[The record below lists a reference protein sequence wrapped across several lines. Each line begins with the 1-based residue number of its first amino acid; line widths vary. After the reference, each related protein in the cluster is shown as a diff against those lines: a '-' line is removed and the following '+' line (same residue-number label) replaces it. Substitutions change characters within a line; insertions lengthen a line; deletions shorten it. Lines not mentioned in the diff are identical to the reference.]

1 MNKLKEKSLM
11 RLAEKLEIS
20 FSTAKII
27 HDHAQPTV
35 TDEFLDR
42 WGIIFSAIQKSD
54 DYEHY
59 LKRLK
64 LSLVC
69 FLQELDIGLT

>member
-1 MNKLKEKSLM
+1 MKDKKFALKL
-11 RLAEKLEIS
+11 
-20 FSTAKII
+20 II

-69 FLQELDIGLT
+69 FLEELGIGLTS